1 MPGRKIS
8 FKIIRPLALI
18 LAIILSMVY
27 SSVTV
32 IKAENDA
39 SEERAHEAA
48 RAEAVERMRR
58 GFENFQESVDLSD
71 LDIAPEELGRL
82 FSDATKDTPYLF
94 YVSNNLSYSYRTGGS
109 VVSVKPTYTVE
120 RAEAEEA
127 LEYCKLEIAKMAEIL
142 INREG
147 ELEKLVA
154 AHDLICKRFTYD
166 ITLQSN
172 NIYSF
177 LKTGTGTCQGYT
189 WTYMALLREL
199 GIECHYVA
207 SDSIAH
213 IWLAVKIDGEWYHS
227 DVTWDDPPGMEGSGE
242 QSRAHL
248 LFSDEKADADGYA
261 DRYGAG
267 NIKCEGV
274 TYDGNLHSD
283 IHPCALSGDADHN
296 GQITLYDLVL
306 LRLQLEGQGNRLQNV
321 CQVCSDANEDLNL
334 DEKDAE
340 HIRSVLLE
348 NLH

>member
-1 MPGRKIS
+1 MHRKILLQ
-8 FKIIRPLALI
+8 IMRQLI
-18 LAIILSMVY
+18 LVLAVTVSFII

-32 IKAENDA
+32 IRAENA
-39 SEERAHEAA
+39 AAEAEKREET

-58 GFENFQESVDLSD
+58 GFAVFEESIDISD
-71 LDIAPEELGRL
+71 LKIPPEELGML
-82 FSDATKDTPYLF
+82 FADATKDTPYLF
-94 YVSNNLSYSYRTGGS
+94 YVSNNLSYSYRTGGYVIS
-109 VVSVKPTYTVE
+109 VEPKYTMN
-120 RAEAEEA
+120 RSDAEAA
-127 LEYCKLEIAKMAEIL
+127 VGYCKREIRKMSLLLAD
-142 INREG
+142 RET
-147 ELEKLVA
+147 ELQKLA
-154 AHDLICKRFTYD
+154 GAHDLICKRFTYD

-213 IWLAVKIDGEWYHS
+213 IWLAVKIDGDWYHS
-227 DVTWDDPPGMEGSGE
+227 DVTWDDPPVGEASGE
-242 QSRAHL
+242 YNRSHL
-248 LFSDEKADADGYA
+248 LFSDAKAESDGYA

-267 NIKCEGV
+267 NIKCEEV

-296 GQITLYDLVL
+296 GQTTLYDLVL
-306 LRLQLEGQGNRLQNV
+306 LRLHLEGEGNTLKDV
-321 CQVCSDANEDLNL
+321 CRVCSDANEDLNL